1 MGTDSSENVEAV
13 SNVHSF
19 KVHCRMC
26 TELMKLVDRVSEI
39 LPEIE
44 AARPGSPE
52 GRQALC
58 NLNDGKMK
66 AELLLQYCRDSSKL
80 YLALT
85 GDKII
90 SRCYRVRTLLEH
102 NLRKI
107 KYMVPVALAWKIS
120 HIADDLRVAKF
131 ILDPSE
137 EEAWNAMRQLL
148 KLGALPPDE
157 LENSEIKALKIAAL
171 RLNISSSKE
180 MVHERRSIKKLLDD
194 VGHDDPSK
202 KNILIY
208 LLYLLK
214 KHGESILQEIRE
226 ARADSSSSNGYGEI
240 KANVRQRNYASQAD
254 IILNRAIPPEEF
266 KCPISMRLMYDPVVI
281 ASGLTYEKVWIEK
294 WFEGHDTCPQT
305 KMKLTDFSMTPNVD
319 MKNLINKWCIKFGV
333 TIPDPSVEPE
343 CPEVWENSIASF
355 GSSMNDIHLPID
367 FSNTSLGGLDN
378 SYYPDLLRLEGGN
391 ELAIKSWQS
400 KDDDLQRFQSDSNAE
415 ETDLEFPSTMSELS
429 WESKCEVMKDMK
441 IAINK
446 NGVGL
451 TLSETVMDHLALFLK
466 DACDQQDSKAQ
477 KNGSELFL
485 SLVRRS
491 RPNRLNVPE
500 KVLTSL
506 ASLLNSEVTY
516 EALAILEAI
525 SGHRKCSSNF
535 VTSGVL
541 ASITKYLNSEIEVLQ
556 EFAIKTLY
564 NLSTDSDICSN
575 IVSLGCIPKLVPLLN
590 NENLSGKCLFI
601 LKNLCHTEEAR
612 IFIVGTN
619 GCISSI
625 AQCLGMDSLEGQEH
639 AVTILLSL
647 CSQRVEYC
655 ELVMEE
661 GVIPPLST
669 ISVKGSEKGKAG
681 ATELLRLLRD
691 VQDNEPQESRVS
703 EPPSSCEPPCNSEQ
717 SKPSKKSGFLGINI
731 SIFSK
736 RSPRLK

>member
-1 MGTDSSENVEAV
+1 MGTDSTENVDAV
-13 SNVHSF
+13 SNVQSF

-26 TELMKLVDRVSEI
+26 NELMKLVDRVSEI

-85 GDKII
+85 GDRIV
-90 SRCYRVRTLLEH
+90 SRCHRVRTLLEL

-107 KYMVPVALAWKIS
+107 KYMVPVALARKIS
-120 HIADDLRVAKF
+120 QIADDLRVAKF
-131 ILDPSE
+131 ILDLSE
-137 EEAWNAMRQLL
+137 EEAWKAMRELL
-148 KLGALPPDE
+148 KLGASPPDE

-180 MVHERRSIKKLLDD
+180 MLFERRSIRKLLDD
-194 VGHDDPSK
+194 VGHDDPPK
-202 KNILIY
+202 KKILTY

-214 KHGESILQEIRE
+214 KHGELILQEIRE
-226 ARADSSSSNGYGEI
+226 TQADSSSSNGSGEI
-240 KANVRQRNYASQAD
+240 KANLRHRNYASQAD

-281 ASGLTYEKVWIEK
+281 ASGVTYEKVWIEK
-294 WFEGHDTCPQT
+294 WFAEGRDTCPQT
-305 KMKLTDFSMTPNVD
+305 KMKLTRFSMTPNID
-319 MKNLINKWCIKFGV
+319 LKNLINKWCIKFGV

-355 GSSMNDIHLPID
+355 GSSMNDIRLPID
-367 FSNTSLGGLDN
+367 FSNMSLGGLDN
-378 SYYPDLLRLEGGN
+378 SYYPGLLRLNGGN
-391 ELAIKSWQS
+391 ELAIKFGQS
-400 KDDDLQRFQSDSNAE
+400 KDDDLQKFQSDSNAE
-415 ETDLEFPSTMSELS
+415 EIDLEFPSTISELS
-429 WESKCEVMKDMK
+429 WESKCKVMKDMK

-451 TLSETVMDHLALFLK
+451 TLSETVMDQLALFLK
-466 DACDQQDSKAQ
+466 DACDQQDSEAQ

-491 RPNRLNVPE
+491 RSNKLSVPE

-506 ASLLNSEVTY
+506 ASLLNSEVNY
-516 EALAILEAI
+516 EVLAILEAI
-525 SGHRKCSSNF
+525 SGHSKCSSNF

-541 ASITKYLNSEIEVLQ
+541 ASLAKYLDSEIEILQ

-564 NLSTDSDICSN
+564 NLSTNSDICSD

-590 NENLSGKCLFI
+590 YDNLSGKCIFI

-612 IFIVGTN
+612 ISVVGTS

-625 AQCLGMDSLEGQEH
+625 AQRLGMGSLEDQEH

-669 ISVKGSEKGKAG
+669 ISMKGSEKGKAG

-691 VQDNEPQESRVS
+691 VQDNEPQESCVS
-703 EPPSSCEPPCNSEQ
+703 EPPSLYDPPCSSEQ
-717 SKPSKKSGFLGINI
+717 RKPSKKSGFLGI
-731 SIFSK
+731 FSK
-736 RSPRLK
+736 RNPRKK

>member
-1 MGTDSSENVEAV
+1 M
-13 SNVHSF
+13 
-19 KVHCRMC
+19 
-26 TELMKLVDRVSEI
+26 
-39 LPEIE
+39 
-44 AARPGSPE
+44 
-52 GRQALC
+52 Q
-58 NLNDGKMK
+58 
-66 AELLLQYCRDSSKL
+66 
-80 YLALT
+80 
-85 GDKII
+85 
-90 SRCYRVRTLLEH
+90 
-102 NLRKI
+102 
-107 KYMVPVALAWKIS
+107 IS

-491 RPNRLNVPE
+491 R
-500 KVLTSL
+500 
-506 ASLLNSEVTY
+506 Y
-516 EALAILEAI
+516 
-525 SGHRKCSSNF
+525 F
-535 VTSGVL
+535 
-541 ASITKYLNSEIEVLQ
+541 
-556 EFAIKTLY
+556 FAI
-564 NLSTDSDICSN
+564 
-575 IVSLGCIPKLVPLLN
+575 
-590 NENLSGKCLFI
+590 FR
-601 LKNLCHTEEAR
+601 H
-612 IFIVGTN
+612 
-619 GCISSI
+619 
-625 AQCLGMDSLEGQEH
+625 
-639 AVTILLSL
+639 
-647 CSQRVEYC
+647 
-655 ELVMEE
+655 
-661 GVIPPLST
+661 
-669 ISVKGSEKGKAG
+669 
-681 ATELLRLLRD
+681 
-691 VQDNEPQESRVS
+691 
-703 EPPSSCEPPCNSEQ
+703 
-717 SKPSKKSGFLGINI
+717 LGIHI
-731 SIFSK
+731 LQLHSS
-736 RSPRLK
+736 